1 MRHLKCAMLAAAVL
15 VSGVMLGSLSDARA
29 QVNMPV
35 PGNMM
40 GGGMMGGGMP
50 GGGMMGMMAG
60 GGCVDMLKSSL
71 AITDAQKSAWDAYA
85 AALDKTPSSFGA
97 MKDTVVPAF
106 TGSKNAL
113 GQLDAQISATENRL
127 KALKE
132 LRPATAALYAAL
144 TADQKKRADQML
156 SSCAQ

>member
-1 MRHLKCAMLAAAVL
+1 MRNSKCAMLTAAVL
-15 VSGVMLGSLSDARA
+15 VSAVMSGSLSDARA

-40 GGGMMGGGMP
+40 GGGMMGGGLP
-50 GGGMMGMMAG
+50 GGGMMGMMG

-71 AITDAQKSAWDAYA
+71 AITDAQKGAWDAYA

-127 KALKE
+127 KALKD
-132 LRPATAALYAAL
+132 LRPATAALYAVL